1 MAHLNTQIRDHIAAT
16 IGALPF
22 FSGKVYEMRSYA
34 IDDAKLPACVVYTNR
49 QASKM
54 STIGFKTSIASLEVI
69 IDIHIKGSSATI
81 VNDVDDA
88 CVLIEDALGADFTL
102 GGLAKSCILTESDV
116 DISVE
121 GEKPIASARLSY
133 AVEYVTNI
141 ADLETA
147 R

>member
-1 MAHLNTQIRDHIAAT
+1 MSHLNTQIRDHIAAV
-16 IGALPF
+16 IGAIPF
-22 FSGKVYEMRSYA
+22 FSGKVYEMRSYSL
-34 IDDAKLPACVVYTNR
+34 DEAKLPACVVYTNR
-49 QASKM
+49 QSSKM
-54 STIGFKTSIASLEVI
+54 TTIGFRTSIASLEVI

-81 VNDVDDA
+81 TNEVDDA
-88 CVLIEDALGADFTL
+88 CALIEDALGADFTL
-102 GGLAKSCILTESDV
+102 GGLVKSCVLSETDV